1 MPLPLAS
8 CHLPLAFRWN
18 LFPHPSPQYFH
29 VNRPDPECWM
39 VDKLSAVKQTQPIS
53 PLMAIELDKAG
64 RSGLEGIG
72 NGLGVEV
79 EVEVEGVNSG
89 SRVDRGQR

>member
-1 MPLPLAS
+1 
-8 CHLPLAFRWN
+8 
-18 LFPHPSPQYFH
+18 
-29 VNRPDPECWM
+29 M

-64 RSGLEGIG
+64 RSGLKGIG

-79 EVEVEGVNSG
+79 EMEGVNSG